1 MNDIQISILFILI
14 YGLAVGVLKKKHVIE
29 KYNMSWFGPF
39 IMLRTTKGLSILDKL
54 AKPRNAWKTLGD
66 IGIILLFMGM
76 IGIVYFMFVSAKG
89 FLTTIEISGMPEPDK
104 FIAPRNIFLIPGVNE
119 FLPAIWGWI
128 AFVLSVGLH
137 ELGHAVMS
145 RVENVKVNSMGILL
159 AIFPVGGFAEPDNEE
174 IVKLEKKSR
183 VRILVAGV
191 TMNFILA
198 FVCFSLLFGPVLGA
212 IEPVGETIITGIDEN
227 GPAMS
232 AGILNNTII
241 IGVNGNNVNT
251 IRDFVKYADRT
262 NPGDT
267 ITITGIKDGIEK
279 DYVITAKDTYP
290 EVFNGVEIQA
300 IVKDS
305 PAEKAG
311 LVYGMFITSI
321 DNIKVENPGQF
332 IDFMDTTIPGQEVIV
347 TAIYP
352 ENSTTIS
359 KICTL
364 VEKKDESDPNSE
376 NGYIGIYYN
385 FLSGTSSTHLMG
397 LNVSTFQAG
406 SYISTLKSIPSM
418 LTTKYGWFLLL
429 ALPIYGINGEGFS
442 GFSGTFQQFFHVT
455 SWAEPFGVL
464 VFWLANALL
473 WTGWLSFYV
482 GLFNCLPAKP
492 LDGGHVAEEY
502 VQLICTRITKDSIK
516 SDIIARKVLFV
527 LSTLFI
533 GTMLFMVAG
542 PYMVH
547 GF

>member
-1 MNDIQISILFILI
+1 MLFVLM
-14 YGLAVGVLKKKHVIE
+14 YGLAVIVLKKKHVIE

-39 IMLRTTKGLSILDKL
+39 IMLRTTKGLFVFDKL
-54 AKPRNAWKTLGD
+54 AKPKKAWKALGNL
-66 IGIILLFMGM
+66 GTILLFLGM
-76 IGIVYFMFVSAKG
+76 IGIVYFMFISVKG
-89 FLTTIEISGMPEPDK
+89 FLTTIDINGMPEPDK

-145 RVENVKVNSMGILL
+145 RVEKVKVNSMGILL

-174 IVKLEKKSR
+174 IIKVEKKSR

-191 TMNFILA
+191 TMNFLLA

-227 GPAMS
+227 GPAIS
-232 AGILNNTII
+232 AGIQNDTII
-241 IGVNGNNVNT
+241 VGVNGNDVNT
-251 IRDFVKYADRT
+251 IRDFVKYTDRT
-262 NPGDT
+262 KPGDT
-267 ITITGIKDGIEK
+267 ITITGIKDGVQKEYTISTK
-279 DYVITAKDTYP
+279 STYP
-290 EVFNGVEIQA
+290 DVFKGVEIQA
-300 IVKDS
+300 IVTDS

-321 DNIKVENPGQF
+321 DNIKIENPGQF
-332 IDFMDTTIPGQEVIV
+332 IDFMDTTTPGQTVLV
-347 TAIYP
+347 TAVYP
-352 ENSTTIS
+352 ENNTVIS
-359 KICTL
+359 KTCTL
-364 VEKKDESDPNSE
+364 VEKKDESDQNLE

-429 ALPIYGINGEGFS
+429 ALPIYGIDGEGFS
-442 GFSGTFQQFFHVT
+442 GFSGAFQQFFHVT

-502 VQLICTRITKDSIK
+502 VQFICTRITKDSIK
-516 SDIIARKVLFV
+516 SEIIARKVLFV

>member
-1 MNDIQISILFILI
+1 LNDIQISILFILI
-14 YGLAVGVLKKKHVIE
+14 YGLAVCVLKKKHVIE

-54 AKPRNAWKTLGD
+54 AKPRKAWKALGD

-76 IGIVYFMFVSAKG
+76 IGIVYFMFVSARG

-159 AIFPVGGFAEPDNEE
+159 AIFPVGGFAEPDNDE
-174 IVKLEKKSR
+174 IIKVKKKSR

-232 AGILNNTII
+232 AGIQNNTII
-241 IGVNGNNVNT
+241 VGVNGNNVNT

-262 NPGDT
+262 KPGDT
-267 ITITGIKDGIEK
+267 ITITGIKDGVQKEYTISTI
-279 DYVITAKDTYP
+279 DAYP
-290 EVFNGVEIQA
+290 EVFKGVEIQA

-311 LVYGMFITSI
+311 LVNGMFITSI
-321 DNIKVENPGQF
+321 DNINIENPGQF
-332 IDFMDTTIPGQEVIV
+332 IDFMDTTTPGQEVLV
-347 TAIYP
+347 TAVYP
-352 ENSTTIS
+352 ENNTVIS
-359 KICTL
+359 KTCTL
-364 VEKKDESDPNSE
+364 IEKKDESDPKSE

-429 ALPIYGINGEGFS
+429 ALPIYGIDGEGFS

-464 VFWLANALL
+464 VFWLANTLL

-492 LDGGHVAEEY
+492 LDGGHVAEEF
-502 VQLICTRITKDSIK
+502 VQSICTRITKDSTK
-516 SDIIARKVLFV
+516 SDIIARKVLLV